1 MASMARSGQ
10 EQSFS
15 LGALLKAELDGDT
28 RRDWPVGGPWPPLLE
43 GKSLSRQGRF
53 GQHLLEEPAPTIF
66 AQTGQREA
74 LRSPG
79 PALLGSPRAQE
90 DRAQGRG

>member
-1 MASMARSGQ
+1 MASMAG
-10 EQSFS
+10 EWT
-15 LGALLKAELDGDT
+15 GAELLGPLLSGARWRH

-53 GQHLLEEPAPTIF
+53 GQHLLGGTCFGRYLPKLV
-66 AQTGQREA
+66 REA
-74 LRSPG
+74 LRSPR